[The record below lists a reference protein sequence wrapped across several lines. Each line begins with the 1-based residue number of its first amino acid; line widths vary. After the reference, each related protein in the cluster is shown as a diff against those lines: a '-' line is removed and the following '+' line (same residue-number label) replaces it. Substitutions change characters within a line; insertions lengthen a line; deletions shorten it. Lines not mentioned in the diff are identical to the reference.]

1 MSDRGGFHSWEFLLD
16 GNFCKLQHL
25 HINATTIISHPALQ
39 TVDLIGTIGERRLKE
54 EFQRHN
60 FNTALVCSDIAR
72 VVFEQKI
79 CRASEVRSTMGF
91 TVGGF
96 R

>member
-1 MSDRGGFHSWEFLLD
+1 MRPQFIPIRH
-16 GNFCKLQHL
+16 CK
-25 HINATTIISHPALQ
+25 

-72 VVFEQKI
+72 AVFEQKI
-79 CRASEVRSTMGF
+79 RRASEVS
-91 TVGGF
+91 GGL
-96 R
+96 RLEDK